1 MISERSLLPP
11 YTSPLTI
18 FVTGGNGQVGF
29 ELQRQLATLGNV
41 LAPGRAALDLSDAN
55 AVTAYLA
62 THQPD
67 VVVNAAAYTAVDNAE
82 SDQAMAERLN
92 AALPEQL
99 AEYCQQQSKWLI
111 HYSSDYV
118 YTGQGSEPWQE
129 SDTTGPCNVYGAT
142 KLAGDEAVANSGCQH
157 LIFRTSWVYSAFG
170 KSFLATMLRL
180 GAERSALSIINDQV
194 GAPTPARLIALVT
207 QQALTRLLSEGATL
221 TSGVYHLAPRGET
234 SWHGFACE
242 IFKAAKQCGLPLVIT
257 PDGVSAIPTTDYPTP
272 AARPLNS
279 RLSVDKL
286 EKALAVQLPDWQSQ
300 LALTVEEI
308 ARSR

>member
-1 MISERSLLPP
+1 MKVLI
-11 YTSPLTI
+11 
-18 FVTGGNGQVGF
+18 TGGNGQVGF
-29 ELQRQLATLGNV
+29 ELRRQLATVGDV
-41 LAPGRAALDLSDAN
+41 LAPDRAALDLSDAG
-55 AVTAYLA
+55 AVSAFLTQ
-62 THQPD
+62 HQPD
-67 VVVNAAAYTAVDNAE
+67 VVINAAAYTAVDNAE
-82 SDQAMAERLN
+82 SDQAMVERLN
-92 AALPEQL
+92 AALPAQL

-118 YTGQGSEPWQE
+118 YTGQGSAPWQE

-194 GAPTPARLIALVT
+194 GAPTPARLIALIT

-221 TSGVYHLAPRGET
+221 AGGVYHLAPRGET

-242 IFKAAKQCGLPLVIT
+242 IFKMAEQCGLPLAIA

>member
-1 MISERSLLPP
+1 MKVLI
-11 YTSPLTI
+11 
-18 FVTGGNGQVGF
+18 TGGSGQVGF
-29 ELQRQLATLGNV
+29 ELQRQLATLGDV
-41 LAPGRAALDLSDAN
+41 LAPGRAELDLSDAN
-55 AVTAYLA
+55 AVNAYLA
-62 THQPD
+62 KQQPD
-67 VVVNAAAYTAVDNAE
+67 VIVNAAAYTAVDNAE
-82 SDQAMAERLN
+82 SDRAMAERLN
-92 AALPEQL
+92 AELPAQL
-99 AEYCQQQSKWLI
+99 AEYCQQNSNWLI

-118 YTGQGSEPWQE
+118 YTGEGSTPWQE
-129 SDTTGPCNVYGAT
+129 GDATGPCNAYGAT

-180 GAERSALSIINDQV
+180 GAERSALSIINDQI

-207 QQALTRLLSEGATL
+207 QQALTRLQSEGAAL

-242 IFKAAKQCGLPLVIT
+242 IFQVAKKAGIPLAIA
-257 PDGVSAIPTTDYPTP
+257 PEGVSAIPTTEYPTP

-279 RLSVDKL
+279 RLAVDKI
-286 EKALAVQLPDWQSQ
+286 EKALAIQMPTWQSQ

-308 ARSR
+308 ASSR